1 MRFDAAKILKKTQYR
16 HEYCA
21 NLLANCAKMTKA
33 SSVGIELTK
42 ANLTVK
48 D

>member
-33 SSVGIELTK
+33 
-42 ANLTVK
+42 NLTVK